1 MNKALYLDE
10 SIAAFISTLPFGF
23 ASTALLKTAFTHKS
37 FLNEPDALSV
47 GAIESNERLEFLGD
61 AILSAAI
68 SEMLYERFPA
78 SDEGELT
85 RLRARLVNRR
95 VLAEAAK
102 TIELGRYLLLGKG
115 ERASGGRENTAIL
128 AGVFEAFIA
137 AVYFERGQVPTASYI
152 SSLFSASIGQ
162 ALGGHGHFDY
172 KPALQELVQRL
183 YKRAPRYVLVRET
196 GASHK
201 KTFEV
206 EVLIND
212 APMGRGIAGAKK
224 EAEQMAAK
232 EALFRLKGDMEN
244 KA

>member
-1 MNKALYLDE
+1 MNKAHDE

-23 ASTALLKTAFTHKS
+23 ASTAILKIAFTHKS
-37 FLNEPDALSV
+37 FLNEPNAL
-47 GAIESNERLEFLGD
+47 GAGAMECNERLEFLGD

-68 SEMLYERFPA
+68 SETLYERFPA

-95 VLAEAAK
+95 VLAEMAK
-102 TIELGRYLLLGKG
+102 AMELGKFLLLGKG

-137 AVYFERGQVPTASYI
+137 AVYFERGAAMTASYI
-152 SSLFSASIGQ
+152 SSLFSALIGQ
-162 ALGGHGHFDY
+162 AQNGHGHFDY
-172 KPALQELVQRL
+172 KPALQELSQRL
-183 YKRAPRYVLVRET
+183 YKQAPRYLLVSET

-206 EVLIND
+206 EVVINGLRL
-212 APMGRGIAGAKK
+212 GRGSAGAKK
-224 EAEQMAAK
+224 EAEQIAAK
-232 EALFRLKGDMEN
+232 EALAVLKDREL
-244 KA
+244 